1 MARKKDDGGD
11 KPRRATPFIKKLNNA
26 LIKAG
31 MAPTLQPGGNCLS
44 FFFHGG
50 KVDFL
55 PKSVKVPSLT
65 VCIEDYGN
73 YIEFVAFPARQ
84 CNESGNSFTA
94 RAIKVPRRKLKDV
107 GLFLVMAVRNAA
119 TIHIRFD
126 YEDGFW
132 GLAAPLHMD
141 AVKAMPEK
149 KFAQIFIS
157 CLIKHCGVA
166 GICSV
171 HAENV
176 IKGGDPVEEANKCSR
191 GLAALGSKMDVRVAK
206 VDRESGKVV
215 DPDLEETLEKK
226 NKKKGKDEEE
236 EKKTRKTSSK
246 KSSPKKSTTRCKK
259 SKGNYF
265 SSYFDNPSK
274 NEDDDVDEEDFDDL
288 DDFDE
293 DDEDVSD
300 DDQ

>member
-1 MARKKDDGGD
+1 MARKNDDGGD

-55 PKSVKVPSLT
+55 PKSIKVPSLT

-73 YIEFVAFPARQ
+73 YIEFVAFPAKQ
-84 CNESGNSFTA
+84 CDEKGNSFTA
-94 RAIKVPRRKLKDV
+94 RAIKVPKRKLKDV

-119 TIHIRFD
+119 TVHIRFD

-132 GLAAPLHMD
+132 GLAAPLHID

-157 CLIKHCGVA
+157 CLIKHCGVT
-166 GICSV
+166 GICAV

-176 IKGGDPVEEANKCSR
+176 INGEDPVEEANKCSR
-191 GLAALGSKMDVRVAK
+191 GLSTLGSKMDVRVAK
-206 VDRESGKVV
+206 VDRESGKIV
-215 DPDLEETLEKK
+215 DPDVEETLEKK
-226 NKKKGKDEEE
+226 SKKKREDEEKE
-236 EKKTRKTSSK
+236 EKKTKKTSSK

-259 SKGNYF
+259 GNYF
-265 SSYFDNPSK
+265 ASYFDNPHK
-274 NEDDDVDEEDFDDL
+274 EDDDDVDDEEDFDDL

-293 DDEDVSD
+293 DEDFGD

>member
-1 MARKKDDGGD
+1 MARKKDDGGE
-11 KPRRATPFIKKLNNA
+11 KPRRTTPFIKKLNNA
-26 LIKAG
+26 LIKAD
-31 MAPTLQPGGNCLS
+31 MSPTLQPSGNCLS
-44 FFFHGG
+44 FFFQGG

-84 CNESGNSFTA
+84 CNENGNSFTA
-94 RAIKVPRRKLKDV
+94 KAIKIPKRKLKDV
-107 GLFLVMAVRNAA
+107 GFFLVMAVKNAA

-126 YEDGFW
+126 YEDGYW
-132 GLAAPLHMD
+132 GLASPLHMD

-149 KFAQIFIS
+149 NFAQIFIS
-157 CLIKHCGVA
+157 CLIKHCGVT
-166 GICSV
+166 GICAV

-176 IKGGDPVEEANKCSR
+176 INGEDPVEEAIKCSR
-191 GLAALGSKMDVRVAK
+191 GLSAIGSKMDVRVAK
-206 VDRESGKVV
+206 VDRKSGKVV
-215 DPDLEETLEKK
+215 DPDVEETLEKK
-226 NKKKGKDEEE
+226 SKKKGEDKEKE
-236 EKKTRKTSSK
+236 EKKTNKTSS
-246 KSSPKKSTTRCKK
+246 KKSTTRCKK

-265 SSYFDNPSK
+265 SNYFDNHHK
-274 NEDDDVDEEDFDDL
+274 DEDDDEDDEGFDDL

-293 DDEDVSD
+293 DDEDFGD